1 MKIVIINLEKCKERY
16 ERISKSLSKLNLP
29 FERFNAV
36 NGYILSDEEI
46 DNNVSFIGKNF
57 LCNRGIIGCAMS
69 HIKIWKEFQ
78 KSNEDLICVVEDDA
92 QFNRPFKHLYDIVDK
107 IYDKLQ
113 FDFLNLNCGGINH
126 SFSDKIVV
134 DNYTF
139 NKPLFPTL
147 FTCYILSKKGVNKL
161 LNYINKIN
169 YHIDFDIACYNL
181 TNDFEYYSLYEP
193 NILENT
199 CEDSTINGNMSGIL
213 AKILNLLGLQKI
225 NWVLNTPILT
235 LFLDY
240 KITTYRILLIFLI
253 FYFFK
258 NGFYIIS
265 LIFLL
270 DLVLNMF

>member
-1 MKIVIINLEKCKERY
+1 MKIIIINLEKSKERY
-16 ERISKSLSKLNLP
+16 ERISDSLIKLNLS
-29 FERFNAV
+29 FERFNAI
-36 NGYILSDEEI
+36 NGYILGDEQI
-46 DNNVSFIGKNF
+46 NNNASFIGKNF

-78 KSNEDLICVVEDDA
+78 NSNEDLICIAEDDA
-92 QFNRPFKHLYDIVDK
+92 QFNRAFKHLYDIIDK

-113 FDFLNLNCGGINH
+113 FDFLNLNCGGISY
-126 SFSDKIVV
+126 SFGDKINV
-134 DNYTF
+134 DNYSF

-161 LNYINKIN
+161 LKHVNKIN

-181 TNDFEYYSLYEP
+181 TNDFEYYSLNEP
-193 NILENT
+193 NILQNT
-199 CEDSTINGNMSGIL
+199 CEDSTINGNMYGIL

-225 NWVLNTPILT
+225 NWALNTPILT

-265 LIFLL
+265 LLFLI
-270 DLVLNMF
+270 DLILNTF